1 MLIGLRWTHKTRI
14 VEQNAF
20 NGKYV
25 EGVHCFG
32 MFELW
37 LSILKVVAEGLTAAF
52 GILGLLTSFRN
63 EVTKNFGWLKT
74 IALLRK
80 VRHRGTLKVDWI
92 FTFACAAYNL
102 VRMRNLMRSAIPA

>member
-32 MFELW
+32 MYELW
-37 LSILKVVAEGLTAAF
+37 LGILKVVAEWLTVAF

-63 EVTKNFGWLKT
+63 EVMKKITGVGRVALVGILCRFRVST
-74 IALLRK
+74 ILAAIVIVSSMANVVSI
-80 VRHRGTLKVDWI
+80 VR
-92 FTFACAAYNL
+92 
-102 VRMRNLMRSAIPA
+102 

>member
-25 EGVHCFG
+25 EGVYCFG
-32 MFELW
+32 IYELCI
-37 LSILKVVAEGLTAAF
+37 SILKVVAEGLTAAF

-63 EVTKNFGWLKT
+63 EVTKKITGVGRLALVGILCSFAVSSI
-74 IALLRK
+74 IAATEIRVLE
-80 VRHRGTLKVDWI
+80 G
-92 FTFACAAYNL
+92 
-102 VRMRNLMRSAIPA
+102 P